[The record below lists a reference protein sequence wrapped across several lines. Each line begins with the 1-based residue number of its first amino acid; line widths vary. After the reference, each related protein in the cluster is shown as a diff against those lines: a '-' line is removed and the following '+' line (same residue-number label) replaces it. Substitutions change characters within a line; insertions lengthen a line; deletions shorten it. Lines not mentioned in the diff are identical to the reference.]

1 MLRVALGLDQP
12 QVIQAV
18 TGSST
23 GSVHYCDL
31 ADAWHHFLEQLQPF
45 SGHGGWKV
53 SKASSM
59 TTRASHA
66 DDEAV
71 AHWIGN
77 EQEYDWLCAGL
88 VKDILD
94 GWNST
99 SSILLMRQI
108 CKIRWI
114 VGVEAW
120 IAGWF
125 FRMLGAHSYAQ

>member
-1 MLRVALGLDQP
+1 
-12 QVIQAV
+12 
-18 TGSST
+18 
-23 GSVHYCDL
+23 
-31 ADAWHHFLEQLQPF
+31 
-45 SGHGGWKV
+45 
-53 SKASSM
+53 M

-125 FRMLGAHSYAQ
+125 FRMLGAHSSVASQFEFPVRADRPENTKKRSA